1 MNSKN
6 QSPVKKL
13 LGIRGMGAALT
24 AFVGLVVIYIAF
36 GIINPAV
43 FSGQNIQNLLRSMS
57 KYLLIGIAQSYVL
70 ITGNIDLSIGTM
82 VGMSAMI
89 SATLMTRGVHPI
101 IAILVALV
109 SCLVVGV
116 VNG

>member
-43 FSGQNIQNLLRSMS
+43 FLRTEYS
-57 KYLLIGIAQSYVL
+57 
-70 ITGNIDLSIGTM
+70 
-82 VGMSAMI
+82 
-89 SATLMTRGVHPI
+89 
-101 IAILVALV
+101 
-109 SCLVVGV
+109 
-116 VNG
+116 